1 MRTIKQI
8 RQECCRQS
16 LKLDLDR
23 AHSPTTWIHLILESA
38 KGRSGDVVE
47 RHLVGA
53 KLEKRFEGVFI
64 PNHPAHATDAQ
75 TERPGDLSIRDT
87 VYHVTATPGRNVI
100 QKCAANLERG
110 QHPILLVPRDRV
122 PGATALAEY
131 EGVSVKISI
140 ISIEDFLALNII
152 HLATVEQVSVFQ
164 MLQEILKI
172 YNRRLAEVE
181 TDLSLRIKVQ

>member
-23 AHSPTTWIHLILESA
+23 AYSPTTWIHLILESA

-53 KLEKRFEGVFI
+53 KLEKRFEGVSI
-64 PNHPAHATDAQ
+64 PNHPAHAADAQ
-75 TERPGDLSIRDT
+75 TERPGDFAIRNM

-100 QKCAANLERG
+100 QKCAANSERG

-122 PGATALAEY
+122 PGATTLAED
-131 EGVSVKISI
+131 EGVSATISI
-140 ISIEDFLALNII
+140 ISIEAFLALNII
-152 HLATVEQVSVFQ
+152 ELATVEETNFFQ
-164 MLQEILKI
+164 MLQEILEI
-172 YNRRLAEVE
+172 YNQRLSEVE
-181 TDLSLRIKVQ
+181 TDLSLRIEVR